1 MPSLDFDKE
10 KNRFREFYTDN
21 HHKLIDGARLYEGLI
36 NALISKDNGIAKPT
50 VTFRVKDREESIRK
64 FARKYQTILEDK
76 QEQYEIKD
84 HITDL
89 VGLRVTCIYESDVQE
104 VVKLLKE
111 NFILVE
117 ETDKS
122 AELEAKENVFG
133 YKGHHL
139 DLKINEERAGLPEY
153 DQYKALQFEVQ
164 VRSTIQDAWSVLDHK
179 IKYKKMIP
187 HTLKRQIN
195 ALAALFE
202 IADREFTTIKE
213 ETYRLKQEKEDA
225 KDANEYID
233 VFAFLQIANSYFK
246 DYNFIDY
253 KADGFLQ
260 EIVRRDSSMTIAK
273 MKQIFSDHMEMIK
286 NYSKYQDDELG
297 NELNPYTRIR
307 HALYLSDTEKFR
319 LILYDNQRGAFDKWV
334 KDQREQA
341 ELE

>member
-1 MPSLDFDKE
+1 M
-10 KNRFREFYTDN
+10 
-21 HHKLIDGARLYEGLI
+21 I

-179 IKYKKMIP
+179 IKYK
-187 HTLKRQIN
+187 N
-195 ALAALFE
+195 
-202 IADREFTTIKE
+202 DTT
-213 ETYRLKQEKEDA
+213 
-225 KDANEYID
+225 
-233 VFAFLQIANSYFK
+233 
-246 DYNFIDY
+246 
-253 KADGFLQ
+253 
-260 EIVRRDSSMTIAK
+260 
-273 MKQIFSDHMEMIK
+273 
-286 NYSKYQDDELG
+286 YSKGRSMLW
-297 NELNPYTRIR
+297 L
-307 HALYLSDTEKFR
+307 LF
-319 LILYDNQRGAFDKWV
+319 
-334 KDQREQA
+334 
-341 ELE
+341 